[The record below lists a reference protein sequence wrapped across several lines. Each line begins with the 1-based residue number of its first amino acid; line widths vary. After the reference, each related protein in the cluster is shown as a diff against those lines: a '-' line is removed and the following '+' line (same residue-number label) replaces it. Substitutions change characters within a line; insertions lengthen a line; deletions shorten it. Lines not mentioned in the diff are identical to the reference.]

1 MDVSV
6 LQTTSGFNQSSRK
19 ARLDNS
25 RGTGN
30 ARMKPATLQER
41 SQSGIRWRKY
51 EAMKQAWIAAH
62 RNATP
67 EQYQRAV
74 AQIAKRC
81 GV

>member
-1 MDVSV
+1 MM
-6 LQTTSGFNQSSRK
+6 NQK
-19 ARLDNS
+19 I
-25 RGTGN
+25 TF
-30 ARMKPATLQER
+30 R
-41 SQSGIRWRKY
+41 SDSGIRWRKY

-62 RNATP
+62 PNATP